1 MSRVTEY
8 KVRKAIE
15 AGAELDEH
23 TLAVITARPQDE
35 VRQALMVLYP
45 EQFAIPGVHVPRLAE
60 QRTEATLDE
69 LVAYAQ
75 PIYDQGGVDAILAL
89 EYHPSACGCMGPQRG
104 EPLCPCSMRA
114 ALANQKLNVS
124 ILLLERLINE
134 RMNNGV

>member
-15 AGAELDEH
+15 AGAELDER

-35 VRQALMVLYP
+35 VRRALVELYP
-45 EQFAIPGVHVPRLAE
+45 EQFGTPGVDVPY
-60 QRTEATLDE
+60 RTEATLDE

-75 PIYDQGGVDAILAL
+75 PIYDRDGVDAILAL
-89 EYHPSACGCMGPQRG
+89 EYYPSACGCMGPQRG

-114 ALANQKLNVS
+114 ALVQQKVNVACV
-124 ILLLERLINE
+124 LFEQTYKE
-134 RMNNGV
+134 AE